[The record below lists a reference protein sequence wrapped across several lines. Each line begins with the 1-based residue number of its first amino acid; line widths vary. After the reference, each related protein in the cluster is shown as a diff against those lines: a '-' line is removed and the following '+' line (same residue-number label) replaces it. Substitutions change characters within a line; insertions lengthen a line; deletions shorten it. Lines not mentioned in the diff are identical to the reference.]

1 MDFVLDILT
10 RLMNLLGNAV
20 FGALSFMPPTAAL
33 VVISAVMGWAML
45 VIWRYTSNQHAIK
58 SARNQI
64 AAHLLSTRLFKDNL
78 AVTFRAQRMIVWH
91 ALRLLA
97 YSIKP
102 MLIMLVPFVLV
113 MAQIGLRY
121 EYRPASTGDVVRVTA
136 TLKPADSPEQLLS
149 RLVGDGSKL
158 ALPPEITMDRHDPCR
173 AEPIRTIDWRL
184 TVARPGN
191 YTLELGG
198 EQDRVTIPLVVGQ
211 SQRQVGVEVSAV
223 EQSGTIE
230 RADLDPALS
239 RLSSLRGGHWLDRV
253 LFSAEPSIPSGSIFE
268 AVQIRYERRS
278 TPIFGYDVH
287 WLITLF
293 VLSIVFAL
301 VFKPF
306 MKVHI

>member
-1 MDFVLDILT
+1 MDFVLDMLT

-20 FGALSFMPPTAAL
+20 FGALSSMPPTAAL

-45 VIWRYTSNQHAIK
+45 MIWRYTSNQHAIK
-58 SARNQI
+58 GARNQI

-91 ALRLLA
+91 ALRLLG

-121 EYRPASTGDVVRVTA
+121 EYRPAFAGDVVRVTA

-149 RLVGDGSKL
+149 RLVGAGSKL
-158 ALPPEITMDRHDPCR
+158 ALPREITMDRHDPCR

-184 TVARPGN
+184 TIAKPGN
-191 YTLELGG
+191 YTLELGD
-198 EQDRVTIPLVVGQ
+198 EKDRVTMPLVVVDALNAGDG
-211 SQRQVGVEVSAV
+211 RD
-223 EQSGTIE
+223 TE
-230 RADLDPALS
+230 RASDVEGVGHASDLH

-253 LFSAEPSIPSGSIFE
+253 LFSAEPSIPSDSIFE
-268 AVQIRYERRS
+268 AVQIRYQRRS
-278 TPIFGYDVH
+278 SPILGYDVH